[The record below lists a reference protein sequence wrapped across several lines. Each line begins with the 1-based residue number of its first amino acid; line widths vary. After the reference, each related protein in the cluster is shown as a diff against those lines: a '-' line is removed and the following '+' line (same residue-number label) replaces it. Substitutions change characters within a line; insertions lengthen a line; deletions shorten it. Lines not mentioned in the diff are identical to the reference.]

1 MTAHYGSLE
10 YGSVE
15 CDGVAYKL
23 LTPPLADSYCVVKRG
38 TVYRA
43 YALSPDG
50 DEVEVL
56 WKPTKEWLAS
66 EAVAECGRRGIQ
78 PDMQEIA
85 DQFGVPVDFVICDLC
100 DESCACDW
108 DYPAAVWPSH

>member
-1 MTAHYGSLE
+1 MTVD

-15 CDGVAYKL
+15 YDGI
-23 LTPPLADSYCVVKRG
+23 
-38 TVYRA
+38 VYRIVTHAVADNYGTDGRVVYQA
-43 YALSPDG
+43 YAVSPEG

-85 DQFGVPVDFVICDLC
+85 DQFGVPVDFVICDLY

-108 DYPAAVWPSH
+108 GYPAAVPPSH